1 MHFMRG
7 HRSLLLS
14 LLRLHVSPNLGLPQA
29 LPGRLFHGST
39 ACYDGAEARKKVIVV
54 AMPMLSPTMTE
65 GSLLSW
71 MKQSGDQ
78 VEPYDLLF
86 ELETESLTEE
96 AYRMGDFEG
105 PRIFSSP
112 LKLQYDVGLKILTC
126 FRYPKQA
133 T

>member
-1 MHFMRG
+1 MRG
-7 HRSLLLS
+7 NRSQLLS
-14 LLRLHVSPNLGLPQA
+14 LLRLHVLPILGLPQA
-29 LPGRLFHGST
+29 LPGRLLHCTT
-39 ACYDGAEARKKVIVV
+39 ACHDGAETRKKVIVV

>member
-1 MHFMRG
+1 MRG

-29 LPGRLFHGST
+29 LPGRLFHGSN
-39 ACYDGAEARKKVIVV
+39 AFYDGAEARKKVVV
-54 AMPMLSPTMTE
+54 IAMPMLSPTMTE

-105 PRIFSSP
+105 VRLLFSPRSS
-112 LKLQYDVGLKILTC
+112 V
-126 FRYPKQA
+126 
-133 T
+133 